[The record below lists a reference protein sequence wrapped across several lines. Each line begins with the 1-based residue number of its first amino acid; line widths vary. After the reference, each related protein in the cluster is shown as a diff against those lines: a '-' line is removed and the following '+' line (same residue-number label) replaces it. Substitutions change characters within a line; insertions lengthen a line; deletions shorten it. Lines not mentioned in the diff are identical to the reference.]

1 MCMDRMWEWFVYE
14 SGIYMKMSENV
25 RSRGISVNEGNLIE
39 RFGLRGNGNDSKCGE
54 YTL

>member
-1 MCMDRMWEWFVYE
+1 MRAV
-14 SGIYMKMSENV
+14 YMKIPKNV

>member
-1 MCMDRMWEWFVYE
+1 MR
-14 SGIYMKMSENV
+14 IHKNV
-25 RSRGISVNEGNLIE
+25 RSRGNSVNESNLIK